1 MEYQL
6 DMSMM
11 FAMHDALRR
20 ELAQVARIGRR
31 TGDHPGQLLRAAL
44 GWELF
49 KKFLLVHHQSEDDTL
64 WPTLRT
70 NVAGQPD
77 RVALADALEA
87 EHAVIE
93 PLLTAIDAAAADP
106 DYGYQRFG
114 DIVDELAPKLTAHLA
129 HEETDGLPLVGAL
142 PARIVIAAGMLL
154 CAGGLA
160 WYVTML
166 TPASDYFAVMLPAML
181 AGGTGTGLT
190 FVGCT
195 VTGMRG
201 VAPRDSGVAAGPLN
215 TSVQVGSAL
224 RLGALA
230 AIASMVTRSRLEGH
244 AVAVALTDGYVARLL
259 AGAVIFA
266 AGAVV
271 AICTVNARISAA
283 EAAAR

>member
-20 ELAQVARIGRR
+20 ELVQVARIGRR

-64 WPTLRT
+64 WPALRA
-70 NVAGQPD
+70 NVAGQPE

-114 DIVDELAPKLTAHLA
+114 DIVDELSAKLNAHLA
-129 HEETDGLPLVGAL
+129 HEEADGLPLIDAS
-142 PARIVIAAGMLL
+142 
-154 CAGGLA
+154 
-160 WYVTML
+160 L
-166 TPASDYFAVMLPAML
+166 TPAQWQHFAQVHGERNLP
-181 AGGTGTGLT
+181 
-190 FVGCT
+190 
-195 VTGMRG
+195 
-201 VAPRDSGVAAGPLN
+201 D
-215 TSVQVGSAL
+215 
-224 RLGALA
+224 
-230 AIASMVTRSRLEGH
+230 ASRFMPW
-244 AVAVALTDGYVARLL
+244 LL
-259 AGAVIFA
+259 AGARPEVLDAILGKFPPPLLTAYREQWAPAYA
-266 AGAVV
+266 AQTIWPATSEPERQHTGH
-271 AICTVNARISAA
+271 
-283 EAAAR
+283 EG

>member
-20 ELAQVARIGRR
+20 ELVQVARIARLR
-31 TGDHPGQLLRAAL
+31 DDHPGRLLRAAL

-114 DIVDELAPKLTAHLA
+114 DIVDELATKLSAHLS
-129 HEETDGLPLVGAL
+129 HEETDGLPLIDVSLTAQEWQRFAQVHTERIRGDAPMYMPWLLNGASPQTL
-142 PARIVIAAGMLL
+142 DAVLGKFPPPLL
-154 CAGGLA
+154 TAFREEWG
-160 WYVTML
+160 
-166 TPASDYFAVMLPAML
+166 
-181 AGGTGTGLT
+181 
-190 FVGCT
+190 
-195 VTGMRG
+195 
-201 VAPRDSGVAAGPLN
+201 PR
-215 TSVQVGSAL
+215 
-224 RLGALA
+224 
-230 AIASMVTRSRLEGH
+230 
-244 AVAVALTDGYVARLL
+244 
-259 AGAVIFA
+259 FA
-266 AGAVV
+266 ALDLW
-271 AICTVNARISAA
+271 NASPAGRA
-283 EAAAR
+283 

>member
-20 ELAQVARIGRR
+20 ELVQVARIASR
-31 TGDHPGQLLRAAL
+31 TDDHPGRRLRAAL

-114 DIVDELAPKLTAHLA
+114 DIVDELTTKLSAHLS
-129 HEETDGLPLVGAL
+129 HEETDGLPLIDTSLTAQEWQRFAQVHAERIGGDAPMYMPWLLNGASPQTL
-142 PARIVIAAGMLL
+142 DAVLGKFPPPLLTAFREEWGPRYAALDT
-154 CAGGLA
+154 
-160 WYVTML
+160 W
-166 TPASDYFAVMLPAML
+166 
-181 AGGTGTGLT
+181 
-190 FVGCT
+190 
-195 VTGMRG
+195 
-201 VAPRDSGVAAGPLN
+201 N
-215 TSVQVGSAL
+215 
-224 RLGALA
+224 
-230 AIASMVTRSRLEGH
+230 
-244 AVAVALTDGYVARLL
+244 ARLPGR
-259 AGAVIFA
+259 A
-266 AGAVV
+266 
-271 AICTVNARISAA
+271 
-283 EAAAR
+283 

>member
-20 ELAQVARIGRR
+20 ELVQVGRIARLRD
-31 TGDHPGQLLRAAL
+31 DHPGRLLRAAL

-64 WPTLRT
+64 WPTLRA

-114 DIVDELAPKLTAHLA
+114 DIVDELATKLSTHLS
-129 HEETDGLPLVGAL
+129 HEETDGLPLIDVSLTAQQWQRFAQVHTERIRGDAPMYMPWLLNGASPQRL
-142 PARIVIAAGMLL
+142 DEVLGKFPPPLLTSFREEWSPRYAALDI
-154 CAGGLA
+154 
-160 WYVTML
+160 WN
-166 TPASDYFAVMLPAML
+166 
-181 AGGTGTGLT
+181 TGPTG
-190 FVGCT
+190 
-195 VTGMRG
+195 R
-201 VAPRDSGVAAGPLN
+201 A
-215 TSVQVGSAL
+215 
-224 RLGALA
+224 
-230 AIASMVTRSRLEGH
+230 
-244 AVAVALTDGYVARLL
+244 
-259 AGAVIFA
+259 
-266 AGAVV
+266 
-271 AICTVNARISAA
+271 
-283 EAAAR
+283 

>member
-20 ELAQVARIGRR
+20 ELVQVGRIARLRD
-31 TGDHPGQLLRAAL
+31 DHPGRLLRAAL

-106 DYGYQRFG
+106 DYGYQRLG
-114 DIVDELAPKLTAHLA
+114 DIVDELITKLTAHLA
-129 HEETDGLPLVGAL
+129 HEETDGLPLIDASLTVQEWQRFAQVHTERIRGDAPMYMPWLLNGASPQML
-142 PARIVIAAGMLL
+142 DAILGKFPPPLLTAFREEWGPRYAGLDI
-154 CAGGLA
+154 
-160 WYVTML
+160 W
-166 TPASDYFAVMLPAML
+166 
-181 AGGTGTGLT
+181 
-190 FVGCT
+190 
-195 VTGMRG
+195 
-201 VAPRDSGVAAGPLN
+201 N
-215 TSVQVGSAL
+215 
-224 RLGALA
+224 
-230 AIASMVTRSRLEGH
+230 
-244 AVAVALTDGYVARLL
+244 
-259 AGAVIFA
+259 
-266 AGAVV
+266 
-271 AICTVNARISAA
+271 
-283 EAAAR
+283 AAAKPTA

>member
-20 ELAQVARIGRR
+20 ELVQVARIASR
-31 TGDHPGQLLRAAL
+31 TDDHPGRRLRAAL

-114 DIVDELAPKLTAHLA
+114 DIVDELATKLSAHLS
-129 HEETDGLPLVGAL
+129 HEETDGLPLIDVSLTAQEWQRFAQVHAERIAGDAPMYMPWLLNGASPQTLDAILGKFPPPLLTAFREEWGPRYGAL
-142 PARIVIAAGMLL
+142 DI
-154 CAGGLA
+154 
-160 WYVTML
+160 W
-166 TPASDYFAVMLPAML
+166 
-181 AGGTGTGLT
+181 
-190 FVGCT
+190 
-195 VTGMRG
+195 
-201 VAPRDSGVAAGPLN
+201 N
-215 TSVQVGSAL
+215 
-224 RLGALA
+224 
-230 AIASMVTRSRLEGH
+230 
-244 AVAVALTDGYVARLL
+244 ARLPGR
-259 AGAVIFA
+259 A
-266 AGAVV
+266 
-271 AICTVNARISAA
+271 
-283 EAAAR
+283 

>member
-20 ELAQVARIGRR
+20 ELVQVARIASR
-31 TGDHPGQLLRAAL
+31 TDDNPGQLLRAAL

-49 KKFLLVHHQSEDDTL
+49 KKFLVVHHQSEDDTL

-114 DIVDELAPKLTAHLA
+114 DIVDELATKLSAHLS
-129 HEETDGLPLVGAL
+129 HEETEGLPLIDVSLTAQEWQRFAQVHTERIRGDAPMYMPWLLNGASPQTL
-142 PARIVIAAGMLL
+142 DAVLGKFPPPLLTAFREEWGPRYAALDLWNTHPAGRA
-154 CAGGLA
+154 
-160 WYVTML
+160 
-166 TPASDYFAVMLPAML
+166 
-181 AGGTGTGLT
+181 
-190 FVGCT
+190 
-195 VTGMRG
+195 
-201 VAPRDSGVAAGPLN
+201 
-215 TSVQVGSAL
+215 
-224 RLGALA
+224 
-230 AIASMVTRSRLEGH
+230 
-244 AVAVALTDGYVARLL
+244 
-259 AGAVIFA
+259 
-266 AGAVV
+266 
-271 AICTVNARISAA
+271 
-283 EAAAR
+283 